1 MQNEELCDVYPP
13 LNIMVCDSKDSGK
26 MLQIFVYAYS
36 LMKGVTFMVVLLSSC
51 TFNPEML
58 TSHFSEHPECPEIVI
73 PSMWAL
79 LWKEPEVIDS

>member
-1 MQNEELCDVYPP
+1 MQNEELCDVYYP

-26 MLQIFVYAYS
+26 MLSQIFLCAYS

-58 TSHFSEHPECPEIVI
+58 PSHFSECPEIII
-73 PSMWAL
+73 PSMWVHVLERARRH
-79 LWKEPEVIDS
+79 